1 MYWMP
6 EFNTLYEFSRA
17 RVGASASVLL
27 FSRIALFNGNVIVV
41 CVV

>member
-17 RVGASASVLL
+17 RVGASVLL